1 MGEPGSKN
9 PTQKL
14 RKPNAKQK
22 NSIARAQQNH
32 HLPPPLQQTTA
43 EVQQETPKAETQQKT
58 AQARR
63 ETKQIKNNE
72 SPTPEDP
79 ESTTQFRHN
88 NATARAQQNVPL
100 SPQRPHELRKPNQQV
115 ASKVQRQQ

>member
-9 PTQKL
+9 PTRKL

-22 NSIARAQQNH
+22 NSMARAQQNH

-43 EVQQETPKAETQQKT
+43 EVQQENPKAQTQQKT

-63 ETKQIKNNE
+63 ETKQKINRSSSFNSTLFSFAPLKQIKNDE
-72 SPTPEDP
+72 SPTP
-79 ESTTQFRHN
+79 
-88 NATARAQQNVPL
+88 
-100 SPQRPHELRKPNQQV
+100 
-115 ASKVQRQQ
+115 